1 MPASVSLSFEWHIPD
16 RVYMIHIVGLVNVE
30 TAETIAQNILT
41 MLNENGRSRPVHL
54 IFNAAQIQLES
65 HLTMLHL
72 QSWGTQIYRH
82 PFAGSILTVTGLNRL
97 YAFMANSI
105 GALFPRKDYR
115 WQSVRTLNEGLQ
127 LLHALDVSLPPMN
140 V

>member
-1 MPASVSLSFEWHIPD
+1 MPATVSLSFEWHVPD
-16 RVYMIHIVGLVNVE
+16 RVYLIHIVGLVTVE
-30 TAETIAQNILT
+30 TAEYIAQNILT
-41 MLNENGRSRPVHL
+41 MLNENGRSSPVHL
-54 IFNAAQIQLES
+54 VFNAGQIQLES
-65 HLTMLHL
+65 HLTMIHL
-72 QSWGTQIYRH
+72 QDWATQIYRH
-82 PFAGSILTVTGLNRL
+82 PYAGSILTVTGLNRL

-105 GALFPRKDYR
+105 GALFVRNGFR